1 MSRCVYAGL
10 CQISWCFTYLCW
22 KYPYSCSRNSP
33 TLRYRLLHA
42 LIRERGSLI
51 PLRLGP
57 GAPGSELADAVTE
70 AGFHVARLG
79 ESQLHEFF
87 ESYPRGGATRE
98 SGAFRIEL

>member
-1 MSRCVYAGL
+1 MRVFQLSV
-10 CQISWCFTYLCW
+10 
-22 KYPYSCSRNSP
+22 
-33 TLRYRLLHA
+33 
-42 LIRERGSLI
+42 GSLLALTLLASV
-51 PLRLGP
+51 PGCGAMFNSTNFSFGRTP